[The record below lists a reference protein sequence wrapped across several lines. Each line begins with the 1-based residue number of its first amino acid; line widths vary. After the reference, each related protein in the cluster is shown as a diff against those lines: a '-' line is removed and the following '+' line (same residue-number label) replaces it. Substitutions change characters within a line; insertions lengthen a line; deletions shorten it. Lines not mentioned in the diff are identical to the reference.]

1 MQQRQPRLIHTS
13 KKKVLVETKGGRM
26 ATKMR
31 TIVTTNEIKRPTPA
45 PQLPHIQPTPEAA
58 ENNAKRRSNRTK
70 QATSKILESMPS
82 PTRNNLTNGIPR
94 SSRSPAV
101 ATTNK
106 FQNNLLA
113 ELSKKSTNYSP
124 DVVSDLEEILGSPI
138 KTAHDNNRSAHAQ
151 PRKQS
156 KAVSTSPKKASS
168 TLRTDYNK
176 TSTDDEAKPATRSS
190 KRLSGRA
197 QPIPI
202 VESKAKATRNNAAG
216 GSSATSAR
224 GNAKKSTSS
233 TSSSV
238 YQSAMLSEES
248 QGSQDESYSNLHME
262 NSAEEENI
270 VMNIKQEKEVSFT
283 LTDNDS
289 AVFTCEMCSAVFS
302 DRAQLL
308 VHVPVHI

>member
-1 MQQRQPRLIHTS
+1 
-13 KKKVLVETKGGRM
+13 M
-26 ATKMR
+26 ATKMK
-31 TIVTTNEIKRPTPA
+31 TIVTTNEIKRPAPA
-45 PQLPHIQPTPEAA
+45 PPMQPTPDASES
-58 ENNAKRRSNRTK
+58 NAKRRSNRTK

-82 PTRNNLTNGIPR
+82 PTRNSLTNGIPR
-94 SSRSPAV
+94 SSRSPAA
-101 ATTNK
+101 ATANK

-138 KTAHDNNRSAHAQ
+138 KTTHDNNRSAHTQ
-151 PRKQS
+151 SRKQP
-156 KAVSTSPKKASS
+156 KAVPASSKKAVS

-190 KRLSGRA
+190 KRLSGRT
-197 QPIPI
+197 QPIVN
-202 VESKAKATRNNAAG
+202 VEAKAKATKNSG
-216 GSSATSAR
+216 ATSTR

-233 TSSSV
+233 TSSSSV

-262 NSAEEENI
+262 SHAEEEHI

-283 LTDNDS
+283 LTDNDN